1 MFYNKNIMDK
11 KIIEYLCAKDEQAAN
26 AAAKEFIKNCN
37 TEEFKTLCE
46 KMEFLFDFVRENV
59 YKRLKSAINE
69 NNYKNIIN
77 LFQIYSPYFDDF
89 FPSVLAKYANENLT
103 DEILELLNKGD
114 DAKKTYC
121 AGYFSKIPDTVAK
134 QDLINNLETEFEPLF
149 LNCAAA
155 LSKMEAF
162 EIAEKYKNDLKIKDD
177 FVRLKA
183 VKFLTAYGD
192 KNIIKELIEAMSDSG
207 MSENI
212 AGEIVNLISTVEL
225 LETDFY
231 KGAILFNNLINGLG
245 EILPLNNIFYYEVY
259 DAATLL
265 LENNSSESALI
276 LVNLKNKISDLTEN
290 DEYIFDLDKNTKN
303 EIFEIKKLLLS
314 KPQDFWTEKIQMIKP
329 FIKDES
335 PFLETALEIVK
346 KEKLEN
352 CTDNILQLVHSNN
365 ETVICEAIET
375 LKELGKTGLVDKT
388 KLNIKNENIKA
399 IVEQLI

>member
-46 KMEFLFDFVRENV
+46 KMECLFDFVRENV

-149 LNCAAA
+149 LKSS
-155 LSKMEAF
+155 L
-162 EIAEKYKNDLKIKDD
+162 
-177 FVRLKA
+177 
-183 VKFLTAYGD
+183 
-192 KNIIKELIEAMSDSG
+192 LI
-207 MSENI
+207 
-212 AGEIVNLISTVEL
+212 
-225 LETDFY
+225 TDFTSNVY
-231 KGAILFNNLINGLG
+231 EMGTINKPCIYFRPDKEDFKQHLIKQDGSYFDVKKEGIGPCVDDINSLFIELDKL
-245 EILPLNNIFYYEVY
+245 
-259 DAATLL
+259 
-265 LENNSSESALI
+265 
-276 LVNLKNKISDLTEN
+276 LKNKYKLEDVYLNKRKEQIIFAN
-290 DEYIFDLDKNTKN
+290 DSNCCERIFKSILESRKW
-303 EIFEIKKLLLS
+303 EIINKPKKEEI
-314 KPQDFWTEKIQMIKP
+314 
-329 FIKDES
+329 
-335 PFLETALEIVK
+335 IVK
-346 KEKLEN
+346 KENTNHDALP
-352 CTDNILQLVHSNN
+352 S
-365 ETVICEAIET
+365 
-375 LKELGKTGLVDKT
+375 LKDCSIWF
-388 KLNIKNENIKA
+388 N
-399 IVEQLI
+399 